1 MIFRCLTLLVTQVA
15 SPLLGDLHWASGSS
29 SLRSL
34 AYSVLGTLI
43 FAGLGSEATDGGFCD
58 VVGLRL

>member
-1 MIFRCLTLLVTQVA
+1 MLVTQVA
-15 SPLLGDLHWASGSS
+15 SPLLGHLHWASGSS

-43 FAGLGSEATDGGFCD
+43 FAGLSSEATDGGFSD